1 MAFLLTA
8 ELAPA
13 LRADLAEYTLAAVE
27 ELLGPAAMGAVR
39 RERRGAGPAP
49 GRGGA
54 RAGGGGGGRGVRYR
68 RAHRRV

>member
-39 RERRGAGPAP
+39 RERRVPEGQNLSP
-49 GRGGA
+49 
-54 RAGGGGGGRGVRYR
+54 
-68 RAHRRV
+68 HH

>member
-39 RERRGAGPAP
+39 RELSLI
-49 GRGGA
+49 
-54 RAGGGGGGRGVRYR
+54 
-68 RAHRRV
+68 HI